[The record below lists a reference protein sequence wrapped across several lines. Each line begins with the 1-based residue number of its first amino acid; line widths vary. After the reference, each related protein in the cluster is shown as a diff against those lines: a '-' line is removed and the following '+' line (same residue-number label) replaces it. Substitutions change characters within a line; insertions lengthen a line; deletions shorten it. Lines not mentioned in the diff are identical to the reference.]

1 MDLAIADKD
10 RAKVVAE
17 QRRTDNLVE
26 RLISFQV
33 YHRDVAPRLI
43 GDIETGQ
50 SNDLSAPRIR
60 SQQMA
65 ARRCYAVSPL
75 SSSRFSIADQ
85 LRHNCLSL
93 LRLAPTLL
101 SLAVPPRLEGTP
113 LVSCPIRTMAS
124 VGSAWFL
131 WKRFPPCESIGH
143 VHIHDEPRRSPVT

>member
-1 MDLAIADKD
+1 MYLAIADKD

-50 SNDLSAPRIR
+50 SNDLSAPRTR
-60 SQQMA
+60 SQQTA
-65 ARRCYAVSPL
+65 GRGCYAVSPSL

-113 LVSCPIRTMAS
+113 LLSCPI
-124 VGSAWFL
+124 
-131 WKRFPPCESIGH
+131 
-143 VHIHDEPRRSPVT
+143 

>member
-50 SNDLSAPRIR
+50 SNDLSAPSRTRAR
-60 SQQMA
+60 SANRGCYCTPLPFFVGSVHRQSA
-65 ARRCYAVSPL
+65 APCYDWQYPL
-75 SSSRFSIADQ
+75 RS
-85 LRHNCLSL
+85 
-93 LRLAPTLL
+93 
-101 SLAVPPRLEGTP
+101 EGTP
-113 LVSCPIRTMAS
+113 LASRPI
-124 VGSAWFL
+124 
-131 WKRFPPCESIGH
+131 
-143 VHIHDEPRRSPVT
+143 

>member
-50 SNDLSAPRIR
+50 SNDLLAPRTR
-60 SQQMA
+60 SQQTA
-65 ARRCYAVSPL
+65 GRGCYAVPPSL
-75 SSSRFSIADQ
+75 FSSRFPSPSAAPQ
-85 LRHNCLSL
+85 L
-93 LRLAPTLL
+93 
-101 SLAVPPRLEGTP
+101 
-113 LVSCPIRTMAS
+113 LVSAS
-124 VGSAWFL
+124 LGADPAIIGSTASSGRNAAGQLSDQNDGQRW
-131 WKRFPPCESIGH
+131 
-143 VHIHDEPRRSPVT
+143 